1 VFRSSRTL
9 VLQQAFLLLWAVVS
23 LLPLVWMLSASLQT
37 NQEIYAGLKLLPA
50 SPQWSNYAQAWQ
62 MSSFGDYFINS
73 LLYTVCAV
81 AGTLLISSLAAFGF
95 AWLKIPGKE
104 IIYYAFLFLLMMP
117 IPGQFVPLFL
127 VLVRLGLADTRLG
140 YILVLINAS
149 LAVSIFL
156 LRAFMEGIPK
166 ELEEAA
172 RIDGA
177 SNLTL
182 YWRIMLPLCGPAL
195 ATITIFTA
203 LSAWNELVLALIVFS
218 DRAKLPIQAGL
229 MIFSGTFLTRFDLMM
244 AATCIATLPVIIM
257 YVVAQRAIIKGVMA
271 GAIKG

>member
-1 VFRSSRTL
+1 MLRTSRSL

-50 SPQWSNYAQAWQ
+50 APQWSNYVQAWQ
-62 MSSFGDYFINS
+62 MSSFGDYFFNS
-73 LLYTVCAV
+73 LLYTVSVV

-271 GAIKG
+271 GAVKG